1 MSGETSRFRGLTVK
15 GLVLF
20 ALTVAVMFV
29 AGGAF
34 FYKMT
39 EFVVTMARGDVEG
52 FGAVAVATYVVG
64 MLPLLLLTVW
74 AALSGHFRDVER
86 PKFRMFEIDAEIERG
101 GELERVP
108 MGVRRGA

>member
-1 MSGETSRFRGLTVK
+1 MSGESKRFHGLTVK

-20 ALTVAVMFV
+20 LLTVAVMFV

-64 MLPLLLLTVW
+64 MLPLLLLTIW
-74 AALSGHFRDVER
+74 AVLSGHFRDVER
-86 PKFRMFEIDAEIERG
+86 PKFRMLELDAEIERG
-101 GELERVP
+101 GELEGLP